1 MKIDLLKIVE
11 NNKKIEEQENVL
23 ERKREVR
30 RLISMI
36 IKGDEEFYTNDEGLI
51 KEIGIK
57 VSKKDKDCND
67 YLWTRFIDTQNHGRI
82 RIRLNKTNIQKIQK
96 YIDKEEN

>member
-30 RLISMI
+30 KLISVI
-36 IKGDEEFYTNDEGLI
+36 IKGNEEFYTNDEGLI

-57 VSKKDKDCND
+57 VSKKDMNCPM
-67 YLWTRFIDTQNHGRI
+67 WPIPIDMQNHGRI
-82 RIRLNKTNIQKIQK
+82 RVKLNKTNIQKIQN
-96 YIDKEEN
+96 YIDKEEK